1 MTQTDGMR
9 QQMLELHNKV
19 RKEHN
24 LHPLSLHPK
33 LQKVAQQHAVDMKNQ
48 GEINHKPPVGE
59 RLKKEGYHWANC
71 AENAA
76 SGGELEKPDK
86 TFNNQWMNSNEG
98 HKENILHKDMQEAGF
113 GCASEASGQPYWCAV
128 FAKQQG

>member
-1 MTQTDGMR
+1 MTQTDGMN
-9 QQMLELHNKV
+9 QQMLNLHNKV

-24 LHPLSLHPK
+24 LPPLSLNPK
-33 LQKVAQQHAVDMKNQ
+33 LRKVAQQHAVDMKNQ

-86 TFNNQWMNSNEG
+86 TFNNQWMGSSG
-98 HKENILHKDMQEAGF
+98 HKANILNPDMQEVGF

-128 FAKQQG
+128 FARPQG